1 MFRKEYERHFKVL
14 NNTDHSVLVET
25 TKGTQWSFVQ
35 NPGLACWMIK
45 KMGPGSVA
53 TALEGGFKT
62 LDLAA
67 RTLFLYYCRL
77 EEGDQKIQALK
88 EQKREAEEALK
99 AVKDISAA
107 SAAKAG
113 KHAAA

>member
-1 MFRKEYERHFKVL
+1 MFRKEYSKHFKVV
-14 NNTDHSVLVET
+14 NNTDHMILVET
-25 TKGTQWSFVQ
+25 TKGTQWSFVH

-88 EQKREAEEALK
+88 EEKRKTEEAL
-99 AVKDISAA
+99 SAT
-107 SAAKAG
+107 AKVIKETKRAT
-113 KHAAA
+113 A